1 MKWWGGIA
9 VLFAVTLGGQN
20 AHAVAVTDHVVINE
34 IMANPA
40 TGEVE
45 WIELYNPTDAPID
58 MNGWRLVVTSGNFSG
73 VFASEAVIASHGYVV
88 RSASDTTSKLN
99 NTSATITLRPTVS
112 GAAIDT
118 VVYSGIMQAK
128 TYAREC
134 DASDVWVAQ
143 AVPTKNATNC
153 APLPPQDIIPPL
165 IADITNITLS
175 GNATITISAT
185 DESSVAMITAN
196 ITQYGT
202 EIATTSG
209 AASAQLQFD
218 TTSLPNGP
226 ATIAVTA
233 KDAAGNAA
241 VRTFEILIQNTI
253 QPSLPPAEPAA
264 KPIIVSPPA
273 TPVPAPTPIPDP
285 VEIPVSEPA
294 TPIQPPVISTIK
306 TVLTTQ
312 SVPKIV
318 ASPTI
323 ISAASARAAVSSS
336 TAKSDQTDAIAAL
349 VPASDQLLSNAGS
362 AKKAGISNIKS
373 TYSNAYIGYSGIGIA
388 IISFAFWRYLRRN
401 KP

>member
-9 VLFAVTLGGQN
+9 VFLAVVLSGQN
-20 AHAVAVTDHVVINE
+20 AYATDVTDHVVINE

-73 VFASEAVIASHGYVV
+73 VFASDAVIASHGYVV

-99 NTSATITLRPTVS
+99 NTSATITLRPSAS

-134 DASDVWVAQ
+134 DASDAWIAQ
-143 AVPTKNATNC
+143 AVPTKNTTNC
-153 APLPPQDIIPPL
+153 APLPPQDITPPL
-165 IADITNITLS
+165 IADITNIALS
-175 GNATITISAT
+175 GNATIIISAT

-209 AASAQLQFD
+209 AGNAQLQFD

-226 ATIAVTA
+226 ATVAVTA
-233 KDAAGNAA
+233 KDAAGNVA
-241 VRTFEILIQNTI
+241 VRTFEIRMQNTT

-273 TPVPAPTPIPDP
+273 TPTPAPVAEP
-285 VEIPVSEPA
+285 VEIPVSEP
-294 TPIQPPVISTIK
+294 TIPIQLPVVSAIK
-306 TVLTTQ
+306 TVSATQ
-312 SVPKIV
+312 AVPKIV

-323 ISAASARAAVSSS
+323 ISVASARGAVSSS
-336 TAKSDQTDAIAAL
+336 TAKSDQTDAVAAL
-349 VPASDQLLSNAGS
+349 VPASNQLSSNGGT
-362 AKKAGISNIKS
+362 AKKAGVSNTKS
-373 TYSNAYIGYSGIGIA
+373 TYSNTYTIYGGIGVA
-388 IISFAFWRYLRRN
+388 IVSFALWRYLRRT

>member
-9 VLFAVTLGGQN
+9 VFLAVVLSGQN
-20 AHAVAVTDHVVINE
+20 AYATDVTDHVVINE

-73 VFASEAVIASHGYVV
+73 VFASDAVIASHGYVV

-99 NTSATITLRPTVS
+99 NTSATITLRPSAS

-134 DASDVWVAQ
+134 DASDVWIAQ
-143 AVPTKNATNC
+143 AVPTKNTTNC
-153 APLPPQDIIPPL
+153 APLPPKDITPPL
-165 IADITNITLS
+165 IADITNIALS
-175 GNATITISAT
+175 GNATIIISAT

-209 AASAQLQFD
+209 AGNAQLQFD

-226 ATIAVTA
+226 ATVAVTA
-233 KDAAGNAA
+233 KDAAGNVA
-241 VRTFEILIQNTI
+241 VRTFEIRMQNTT

-273 TPVPAPTPIPDP
+273 TPTPAPVAEP
-285 VEIPVSEPA
+285 VEIPVSEP
-294 TPIQPPVISTIK
+294 TIPIQLPVVSAIK
-306 TVLTTQ
+306 TVSATKT
-312 SVPKIV
+312 VPKIV

-323 ISAASARAAVSSS
+323 ISVASARATVSSS

-349 VPASDQLLSNAGS
+349 VPASDQLSSNAGS
-362 AKKAGISNIKS
+362 AKKAGVSNTKS
-373 TYSNAYIGYSGIGIA
+373 TYSNTYTIYGGIGVA
-388 IISFAFWRYLRRN
+388 VVSFALWRYLRRT